1 MSHKNGLARFLI
13 LLGAGVLFLSA
24 AVHTFAA
31 YPRVAV
37 AVNSSNLSSTLKAAL
52 RTVFLLLGWNWFAI
66 GLLALLTTLRTGTS
80 HKLMV
85 VLLGASILVQTG
97 LSLAMMGVFVGNE
110 LLAAAAA
117 LLLAGG
123 LLLRDPGLP
132 ARAKSQSESSL

>member
-13 LLGAGVLFLSA
+13 IAGAGVLFLSA

-31 YPRVAV
+31 YPRVAA
-37 AVNSSNLSSTLKAAL
+37 AVSASDLSPTLKAAL
-52 RTVFLLLGWNWFAI
+52 RTVFLLVGWNWLAI
-66 GLLALLTTLRTGTS
+66 GVLALLIGLRAGTS
-80 HKLMV
+80 RKLLV
-85 VLLGASILVQTG
+85 ILLGASILVQTG

-123 LLLRDPGLP
+123 LLIREPGSP
-132 ARAKSQSESSL
+132 S